1 MRFRP
6 KASQQKRMVEVE
18 VEVDGGV
25 AMYVSLP
32 KRVSMWPV
40 GVLWEWMAPLKQSG
54 QDIVFYSG
62 LWFAS

>member
-1 MRFRP
+1 
-6 KASQQKRMVEVE
+6 
-18 VEVDGGV
+18 
-25 AMYVSLP
+25 LP